1 MMLNLHPP
9 FFLFLGLTRM
19 RDKKHNV
26 NVVLCFLVGNFLFTR
41 LRFSSTVA
49 QTQIHSNNFFEFKMI
64 LNLILQHELDVWVFV
79 PVLTVQMSYCATVL
93 GSIIRLNHL
102 QGHLGVVCLFCK

>member
-9 FFLFLGLTRM
+9 FFIFLCCLTRM
-19 RDKKHNV
+19 WDKKHNV

-41 LRFSSTVA
+41 LRISFTVA

-79 PVLTVQMSYCATVL
+79 PVLTVQMSYCA
-93 GSIIRLNHL
+93 GSVIGLNHI
-102 QGHLGVVCLFCK
+102 QGRLGVVCLFCK